1 MTQIFNFTLMLFYN
15 ITQIIK
21 KFIKG
26 LSMTS
31 TVKFLPDSSTLN
43 EDEFINRMREK
54 PLVDLDTSSS
64 EKVKEYNELFAGLQ
78 KYGSQETGV
87 NIHFT
92 NAGAFGI
99 ANNYVKE
106 NDGDGLAHAEKK
118 LKEAMDSVDAHY
130 SIIRNKLRQGTIP
143 NPKDVE
149 IISMVEDSEWYINF
163 IDVDLITKRKF
174 LGSVKAAIT
183 ASARERDLPDLF
195 NHLQIETDDE
205 LEQATFPGAN
215 LKPFQQHLQGGF
227 IDLMDIIY
235 NAADEAGMEDLRF
248 ENSTKIAFGFN
259 SDGAVVNIESTAAGK
274 IISREMFN
282 KVLDELPVGK
292 AIFSDSV
299 HIPDGQANDAQLTF
313 AQIDDNYII
322 KSPEEL
328 PLDHFRRNFA
338 VWLQEKIGTREFT
351 EAEKAAPVKIAYVTP
366 SSLEGETELTE
377 QQLELCAKLAN
388 DGFVATHLPTYDEL
402 RKFPNIK
409 MLDGADI
416 LLVTP
421 EEIKEVNDLKID
433 PNLSMLYYLSV
444 NKQVD
449 PNSVNVPI
457 ILDNR
462 DKRFD
467 ASLELFRQ
475 ATRTGRIIGDFSF
488 VVAESD
494 EELETLLNEYKAIV
508 RQSKI
513 VPKSEDIT
521 PIPDD
526 GIMSVFVAGG
536 HANNNAKER
545 EEAIAMGKFLAS
557 QNIRIVTG
565 GGQIDGSMGGVHT
578 GFVQYHLDKAQNH
591 ENFASLP
598 SYIKEALHNFNYDA
612 ENLILDRP
620 DVIDALAEAGI
631 IPAKMFISYSTE
643 ALMKMENPNGQLKT
657 AGGIHQNVGNRL
669 LRMDNI
675 LPADIS
681 LIFPGSTGS
690 YEEIDNWV
698 NNWVRNSLDDKLN
711 RPYANDNNQ
720 KPAPQMVIYNEEGYY
735 DAILQSFGLMNA
747 DRSINEGP
755 MQANNILII
764 NDWRELHN
772 YLEGE
777 KTNYPNTMV
786 NSGNHQQTIDTPV
799 RETVNSR

>member
-1 MTQIFNFTLMLFYN
+1 MI
-15 ITQIIK
+15 
-21 KFIKG
+21 
-26 LSMTS
+26 S
-31 TVKFLPDSSTLN
+31 TVNFLTKHSDISENDFFNRIKESLVILN
-43 EDEFINRMREK
+43 
-54 PLVDLDTSSS
+54 TSSAD
-64 EKVKEYNELFAGLQ
+64 KVTEFSQLFSALQ
-78 KYGSQETGV
+78 TRDPNKTGI
-87 NIHFT
+87 NAYFT
-92 NAGAFGI
+92 SVGAFGI
-99 ANNYVKE
+99 ASKYVEEKA
-106 NDGDGLAHAEKK
+106 GDGLIHAGDK
-118 LKEAMDSVDAHY
+118 LRVAMGIVEDHQT
-130 SIIRNKLRQGTIP
+130 IIRNKLDQGTIP

-149 IISMVEDSEWYINF
+149 IVSMVEDSEWYINF
-163 IDVDLITKRKF
+163 RDVDLATKRKF
-174 LGSVKAAIT
+174 FRSVKEAIT

-195 NHLQIETDDE
+195 NHLQIETEDE
-205 LEQATFPGAN
+205 LKQATFPGAN
-215 LKPFQQHLQGGF
+215 LKPFQEHLKGGF
-227 IDLMDIIY
+227 IDLMNIIY
-235 NAADEAGMEDLRF
+235 DAAEAAGMEDLRF

-259 SDGAVVNIESTAAGK
+259 SDGAVVNIEATSAGK

-282 KVLDELPVGK
+282 TVREELPVGK

-299 HIPDGQANDAQLTF
+299 HIPDGQLDGAQLTF

-338 VWLQEKIGTREFT
+338 VWLQAKIGTREFT
-351 EAEKAAPVKIAYVTP
+351 EAEKAAPIKIAYV
-366 SSLEGETELTE
+366 SASMLNDGADLSEE
-377 QQLELCAKLAN
+377 QKALNEKLAQ
-388 DGFVATHLPTYDEL
+388 DGFVATTIPTYAKL

-421 EEIKEVNDLKID
+421 EEIKEVNGLKID

-462 DKRFD
+462 DRRFD

-475 ATRTGRIIGDFSF
+475 ATKTGRIIGDFSF

-494 EELETLLNEYKAIV
+494 EELETLLTEYKAIV

-536 HANNNAKER
+536 HANNNAYER
-545 EEAIAMGKFLAS
+545 EQAIAMGKFLAS

-565 GGQIDGSMGGVHT
+565 GGQIDGSMGGTHT
-578 GFVQYHLDKAQNH
+578 GFVQYHLDNAQNH
-591 ENFASLP
+591 ANFADISGEHKRIL
-598 SYIKEALHNFNYDA
+598 ANFNYDA
-612 ENLILDRP
+612 EELILRHP

-631 IPAKMFISYSTE
+631 IPAKMFISYSTD
-643 ALMKMENPNGQLKT
+643 ALMKAENPNGQLKT

-675 LPADIS
+675 LPADVS

-698 NNWVRNSLDDKLN
+698 RRNLENKLN
-711 RPYANDNNQ
+711 RPYANDNNE
-720 KPAPQMVIYNEEGYY
+720 KLAPQMVVYNEGGCY

-747 DRSINEGP
+747 NRSINEGP

-764 NDWRELHN
+764 NDWQELHD
-772 YLEGE
+772 YLEGK
-777 KTNYPNTMV
+777 KTNYPKTMV
-786 NSGNHQQTIDTPV
+786 NSGNHQQTINTPAQKI
-799 RETVNSR
+799 VNSK